1 MTRPMKAPAA
11 MARIAP
17 WAVAVRAVVAL
28 AATGIVGTAGA
39 QSAPGA
45 GAAPF
50 ADGRGTVTA
59 EVLYAWF
66 KASPTPVPL
75 ITDNT
80 YGLPATNVLLGG
92 GTIDTNP
99 NAGFRVTG
107 TYALPGAW
115 GLEGTGFYV
124 PSRSTSRS
132 VSSSGAIDST
142 DLLLPFFDVTQGRE
156 NFTEVSFSPIFSG
169 RAETTLTNN
178 LGGGELN
185 ATWSMP
191 SRDGWKLNLLGGFR
205 YLQLR
210 EKYTFT
216 TSSPDL
222 PPGPT
227 DIWDTTDQFDA
238 TNRFY
243 GLQVGARAAFDQGA
257 WVGSGFA
264 KLALGTMQQ
273 SVSISGSLQT
283 NDFND
288 LGPVQTFAGG
298 YFALPSNIGEHSR
311 NQFAVVP
318 EIGLAL
324 GYRVTPAATILV
336 SYSLLYASDV
346 VRPGL
351 QVNRNVNPTQSL
363 AYGGE
368 PPARLV
374 GAAQP
379 SFGFDTTDFWAQTL
393 SIGLAY
399 RF

>member
-1 MTRPMKAPAA
+1 MTRAIDVPAGA
-11 MARIAP
+11 AHIAP
-17 WAVAVRAVVAL
+17 WAVVVRTLAAL
-28 AATGIVGTAGA
+28 AASGIVGTAVA
-39 QSAPGA
+39 QSAAGA

-50 ADGRGTVTA
+50 AEGRGTVTV

-75 ITDNT
+75 ITDNL
-80 YGLPATNVLLGG
+80 YGLPTTNVLLGG
-92 GTIDTNP
+92 GTLNTSP

-115 GLEGTGFYV
+115 GIEGGGFYA
-124 PSRSTSRS
+124 PARSTSQS
-132 VSSSGAIDST
+132 VSSSGTIDST
-142 DLLLPFFDVTQGRE
+142 DLLLPFVDVTQGRE
-156 NFTEVSFSPIFSG
+156 NFTEISFSPIFSG
-169 RAETTLTNN
+169 RAETTLSSN

-191 SRDGWKLNLLGGFR
+191 PRDGWKVNLLGGFR

-210 EKYTFT
+210 ENYTFT

-227 DIWDTTDQFDA
+227 DIWDTTDRFDA

-243 GLQVGARAAFDQGA
+243 GLQVGARAAFDRGA
-257 WVGSGFA
+257 WVGSGVA

-273 SVSISGSLQT
+273 AVSINGSLQT
-283 NDFND
+283 NDFNN

-311 NQFAVVP
+311 NRFAVVP
-318 EIGLAL
+318 EVGLSV
-324 GYRVTPAATILV
+324 GYRVTPAAAILV

-346 VRPGL
+346 VRPGM
-351 QVNRNVNPTQSL
+351 QINRNVNPTQSL

-374 GAAQP
+374 GSAQP
-379 SFGFDTTDFWAQTL
+379 TFGFDTSDFWAQTL
-393 SIGLAY
+393 SIGLTY